1 MLLIAL
7 IVPINNSSKYQN
19 NNWLL
24 KTLQPIQ
31 NISFKK
37 EVQDK
42 EALYNSYIQKEDTNY
57 QDYKKVR
64 SAKYN
69 AYIKYTIFDIVLPV
83 LWGMV

>member
-24 KTLQPIQ
+24 ETLQPIQ

-64 SAKYN
+64 STKYN
-69 AYIKYTIFDIVLPV
+69 AYIKY
-83 LWGMV
+83 